1 MQLFMIL
8 FFIMF
13 FAIFGMTMIQFARA
27 IMQEN
32 RNNHAPR
39 LTVEA
44 TVLAKRM
51 NVSRRHSNSQ
61 ISRTTFTTYYVTF
74 QVESGDRMELLVPGN
89 EYGLMVEGDHGK
101 VTFQGTRFLAFTR
114 T

>member
-13 FAIFGMTMIQFARA
+13 FAIFGITMLQFARA

-44 TVLAKRM
+44 TVRAKRM
-51 NVSRRHSNSQ
+51 NVSRRHGHNHMSHTS
-61 ISRTTFTTYYVTF
+61 TTYYVTF

-89 EYGLMVEGDHGK
+89 EYGLMVEGDRGK